1 MEAVGYRY
9 SHKLNLS
16 GDMVEL
22 AVSITNLAICN
33 KSENDGMASNLILQ
47 RYLLT
52 CDLTGH
58 EIRKRRYISM
68 MDGGYVLNF
77 YKASQT

>member
-22 AVSITNLAICN
+22 AVSITNLY
-33 KSENDGMASNLILQ
+33 KSENDEMASNLILQ

>member
-33 KSENDGMASNLILQ
+33 KSENDEMASNLILQ